1 MAEQKLVICSCGSV
15 EHQFI
20 LSVDDD
26 FDVVYLEIH
35 LTKKNF
41 ISRLKH
47 GIKYTFGYQSKY
59 GAFDEIVLDKER
71 VEELQQWFLETSR
84 NMKYVKTDT

>member
-1 MAEQKLVICSCGSV
+1 MTEKKLVVCNCGNV

-20 LSVDDD
+20 LAVDEE
-26 FDVVYLEIH
+26 FDIVYLEIH

-41 ISRLKH
+41 FNRLKH
-47 GIKYTFGYQSKY
+47 GLKYIFGYQSKY
-59 GAFDEIVLDKER
+59 GAFDEIILDKEC
-71 VEELQQWFLETSR
+71 VEELQKWFLDVSR